1 MDTVLRPVRRRVGA
15 GADRVWRRVE
25 DDEAEGQ
32 QRGCVCGGWSL
43 LWCQAETFVL
53 GAIKP
58 LQGSEH
64 KSSDLELS
72 MEVSFLEGQVCLQR
86 ATGYIFIIMFIF

>member
-32 QRGCVCGGWSL
+32 QRGCVCGGVV
-43 LWCQAETFVL
+43 TPVVP
-53 GAIKP
+53 G
-58 LQGSEH
+58 
-64 KSSDLELS
+64 
-72 MEVSFLEGQVCLQR
+72 
-86 ATGYIFIIMFIF
+86 